1 MFDIG
6 WTEML
11 VISVIAILVVGPK
24 DLPAM
29 LRTVG
34 QFVGKAK
41 RMARE
46 FQTQFDDAV
55 RDSDLDEVRK
65 SFEDLKSANPTGEIG
80 KALNPL
86 KEAADDLK
94 NTVEKSGLDADISQG
109 PSDTSEPIESSGENS
124 ISAGVVKSGA
134 GKTNSAGKK
143 NKASSSTSVKKPSVR
158 KKSASPSKTKIKT
171 KKASPKKSAPAKKAA
186 IANG

>member
-41 RMARE
+41 RMARD
-46 FQTQFDDAV
+46 FQSQFDDAI
-55 RDSDLDEVRK
+55 RDSDFDEVRK

-94 NTVEKSGLDADISQG
+94 NTVEQ
-109 PSDTSEPIESSGENS
+109 SDLEASAHASSVDTGKTIGAGEQNS
-124 ISAGVVKSGA
+124 IAAGA
-134 GKTNSAGKK
+134 GTSSRAKRKTTRT
-143 NKASSSTSVKKPSVR
+143 ASPA
-158 KKSASPSKTKIKT
+158 KKSASPRKSASASKAKT
-171 KKASPKKSAPAKKAA
+171 TPKKPSAKKPAPAKKAA
-186 IANG
+186 TANG